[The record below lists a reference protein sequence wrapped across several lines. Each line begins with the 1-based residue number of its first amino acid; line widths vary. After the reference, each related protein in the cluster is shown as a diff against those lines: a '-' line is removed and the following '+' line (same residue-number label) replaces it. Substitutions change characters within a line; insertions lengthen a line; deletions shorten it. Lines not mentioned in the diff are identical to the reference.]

1 RRRPSFVESK
11 GVYVIFE
18 SAYDLEAELSKLGI
32 EKVDKPCKEAAQG
45 RLMIWRRR
53 LSKSPTSLRFSISTR
68 PNKYDVVDN
77 NLNSVFARVR
87 SITNQ
92 YKGLIWDKTRIHQH
106 QLLYMVI
113 TKTEPILVSLLLPLQ
128 MLHEALLIFIS
139 PSLDS
144 VLSVGRLNNSSYFP
158 KNDELYSQFSIT
170 IHIVESNQPCMY
182 F

>member
-1 RRRPSFVESK
+1 
-11 GVYVIFE
+11 
-18 SAYDLEAELSKLGI
+18 
-32 EKVDKPCKEAAQG
+32 
-45 RLMIWRRR
+45 MIWRRR

-92 YKGLIWDKTRIHQH
+92 YKGLIWDQTRIHQH
-106 QLLYMVI
+106 QLLYMLMPLLLSSQQKYEIV
-113 TKTEPILVSLLLPLQ
+113 KKEPILVSMLLPLQ